1 MNNRIWATTSE
12 QLQESAYDATTGKLT
27 ITIIK
32 PGVSKNNRYY
42 SPELLKKSSGI
53 FENCKMFADHATDK
67 ESQARPEG
75 SVKDWVATVG
85 KPWVEADGSVKA
97 HATVID
103 PAFKAKLDL
112 LNNNKQI
119 NNMGVSIRAIGE
131 AHEGEVGGKKVKVI
145 ESLIHARSVDFVTFA
160 GAGGQVDAIEAAPS
174 DLDLDV
180 ITEAQ
185 LRERRPDLVMLVER
199 DFSTDK
205 RKQLAKS
212 GAAMPDGSYPIEN
225 AGDLENAV
233 KAFGRS
239 PDEATKAHIKSRAK
253 SLGITD
259 LLPDKW
265 KESSM
270 DNVKEGY
277 CPPMTADEH
286 EGKAAVHQSKADEL
300 KAGEKKDANQ
310 QAADDHSDA
319 AEAIRKA
326 HKSSALANLHEESGD
341 NQGDDMI
348 NKQLAKEL
356 KEANDKVAALEAT
369 AKKATA
375 KAQLTTLLAEAKLPK
390 IAQDRIEKHFAE
402 SVSTDG
408 MKEMIASE
416 AEYIK
421 SLGVVRKN
429 NGAVDNSSLQE
440 SGDVTKIDE
449 YKERQYNTYRESGL
463 SEAEASGMSGFK
475 PKK

>member
-1 MNNRIWATTSE
+1 
-12 QLQESAYDATTGKLT
+12 
-27 ITIIK
+27 
-32 PGVSKNNRYY
+32 
-42 SPELLKKSSGI
+42 
-53 FENCKMFADHATDK
+53 
-67 ESQARPEG
+67 
-75 SVKDWVATVG
+75 
-85 KPWVEADGSVKA
+85 
-97 HATVID
+97 
-103 PAFKAKLDL
+103 
-112 LNNNKQI
+112 
-119 NNMGVSIRAIGE
+119 
-131 AHEGEVGGKKVKVI
+131 
-145 ESLIHARSVDFVTFA
+145 
-160 GAGGQVDAIEAAPS
+160 
-174 DLDLDV
+174 
-180 ITEAQ
+180 
-185 LRERRPDLVMLVER
+185 
-199 DFSTDK
+199 
-205 RKQLAKS
+205 
-212 GAAMPDGSYPIEN
+212 
-225 AGDLENAV
+225 
-233 KAFGRS
+233 
-239 PDEATKAHIKSRAK
+239 
-253 SLGITD
+253 
-259 LLPDKW
+259 
-265 KESSM
+265 M

-310 QAADDHSDA
+310 QAADDHNDA

-402 SVSTDG
+402 SVNTDG

-429 NGAVDNSSLQE
+429 NGAGDNSSLQE